1 MLYVKKAKQE
11 SDIPINLVKE
21 IKKLNVKRAVR

>member
-11 SDIPINLVKE
+11 SDILVNLVKE